1 MEHHATLVLRNRS
14 IAKDYYELLFAW
26 PEGLEPPRPGQF
38 LTIRIADT
46 AMPLLRRPF
55 AVSGYDSRSKTAG
68 IIYQRV
74 GPATRMLAAAD
85 AGDMLDMLIPL
96 GNWFPEPEPDATPV
110 LVAGGIG
117 MGPIFFFAQM
127 LRSAGRRSPEQRAEN
142 REPVLVLGARNVA
155 YLPTEDVLEG
165 LEPVICTDD
174 GSRGFA
180 GTVVDYLKSAGVG
193 KEAEAVL
200 YACGPNPMLEA
211 LAAFA
216 AERKLPLWVSME
228 QTMGCAVGACMGCAI
243 PVHGPARYARVCTEG
258 PVFDAKEIVWTS
270 R

>member
-1 MEHHATLVLRNRS
+1 MEHHSTLVLRNRS
-14 IAKDYYELLFAW
+14 IAKDYFELHFAW
-26 PEGLEPPRPGQF
+26 PDGLEAPKPGQF

-55 AVSGYDSRSKTAG
+55 AISCYDRRSRTAG

-74 GPATRMLAAAD
+74 GPATSILAAAD

-96 GNWFPEPEPDATPV
+96 GNWFPQPESRAQPV
-110 LVAGGIG
+110 LVAGGVG
-117 MGPIFFFAQM
+117 MGPIFYFAQA
-127 LRSAGRRSPEQRAEN
+127 LRSEGRKPT
-142 REPVLVLGARNVA
+142 LILGARNVA
-155 YLPTEDVLEG
+155 FIPSDDVIEG
-165 LEPVICTDD
+165 LEPMVCTDD

-180 GTVVDYLKSAGVG
+180 GTVVDYLADGDFGQGGRSH
-193 KEAEAVL
+193 L
-200 YACGPNPMLEA
+200 YACGPTPMLEA

-216 AERKLPLWVSME
+216 AERRLPLWVSME